1 MTASADARLRAAQSV
16 ARRHSL
22 YRRLLLLMLLQVVIM
37 AVPWSLHRL
46 GLAGTAVMLLFLVS
60 ELGSQ
65 LPTATRSKP
74 FGPANRLYRFLG
86 LVGVVALVSWLLLPV
101 SVNWHVAAR

>member
-86 LVGVVALVSWLLLPV
+86 LVGVVAWVSWLLLPV